1 MPIGDP
7 LEWFGAL
14 VSPHLR
20 QSQQDFAAGKLSKSL
35 ISSTNSQRSLS

>member
-1 MPIGDP
+1 VPIGDP

-35 ISSTNSQRSLS
+35 FLKNSQRSLS